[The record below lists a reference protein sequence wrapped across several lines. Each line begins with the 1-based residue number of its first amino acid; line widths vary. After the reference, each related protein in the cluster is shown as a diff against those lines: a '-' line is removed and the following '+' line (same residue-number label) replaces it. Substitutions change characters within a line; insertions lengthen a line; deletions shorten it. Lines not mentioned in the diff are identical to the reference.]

1 MQQTTRR
8 IALIAL
14 LPLCWLS
21 SAVQADM
28 LTALKAYELKDYP
41 SAHSE
46 FNALLAV
53 GNESAVFN
61 LAVMAYKGQ
70 GEPADPVK
78 AAALFALAASLG
90 HSDGAELHA
99 TIKADLS
106 PPQQQQSA
114 ALQQL
119 LAKQVLVPPTTDS
132 ASATST
138 PNEPAGTPEPIPL
151 SRNEPMYPSAAMRNN
166 ISGFV
171 AANLLLSRQGKVLLV
186 APMVSFPQQTFDE
199 QMKKTALSWQY
210 TEAATPAVVGLTVSW
225 SLMQN
230 GAMSQRKFEGILAKE
245 KLWEF
250 AAFGSPQHQFTL
262 AVILEQLAQSSGR
275 ALRADPALADQLG
288 KFPTTLFKR
297 FKQIKPVDS
306 LPLTGP
312 LSELVRIDAD
322 GKIAEVL
329 TPHNPAQA
337 KQLIGLPL
345 RNNDRDG
352 REFLLTVFQQ
362 QQLLTPVLRV
372 PRTLTAEYWYDQAAR
387 GGERDAQRLL
397 AQQGKPGWQQYLLQQ
412 RDPITLAWHGA
423 KLATQ
428 GDTAQGYRLLDE
440 AITLG
445 YREGVAL
452 KTALQQ
458 LLQPNAAQSSA
469 VANEP
474 RRLSGR

>member
-1 MQQTTRR
+1 MQPLIRR
-8 IALIAL
+8 ITLITL
-14 LPLCWLS
+14 LPLCWLPA
-21 SAVQADM
+21 AVKADM
-28 LTALKAYELKDYP
+28 LAALKAYELKDYA
-41 SAHSE
+41 SAQRE
-46 FNALLAV
+46 FSALLPV

-99 TIKADLS
+99 SVKADLS
-106 PPQQQQSA
+106 PPQQQQSD

-119 LAKQVLVPPTTDS
+119 LAKQVLVPATAGS
-132 ASATST
+132 ASAA
-138 PNEPAGTPEPIPL
+138 PKQHEPAGTSDPIPL
-151 SRNEPMYPSAAMRNN
+151 SRNEPMYPSAALHNH

-171 AANLLLSRQGKVLLV
+171 AANLLVNPKGRVLLV
-186 APMVSFPQQTFDE
+186 APVVSFPQQIFDE
-199 QMKKTALSWQY
+199 QMQKTALSWQY
-210 TEAATPAVVGLTVSW
+210 TAAATPAVARLTLSW
-225 SLMQN
+225 SLIQSGSMNQ
-230 GAMSQRKFEGILAKE
+230 GKFEGTLAKE

-250 AAFGSPQHQFTL
+250 AALGSPQHQFTL

-275 ALRADPALADQLG
+275 ALRVDPTLADQLG
-288 KFPTTLFKR
+288 KLPAALFKR
-297 FKQIKPVDS
+297 FQPIKPLEK

-312 LSELVRIDAD
+312 LHEVVRIDAN
-322 GKIAEVL
+322 GKITEVL
-329 TPHNPAQA
+329 APNDPAQA

-362 QQLLTPVLRV
+362 QQLLTPALRV

-397 AQQGKPGWQQYLLQQ
+397 AQQGKPGWQHYLLQQ

-423 KLATQ
+423 KLATK

-440 AITLG
+440 AITHG

-458 LLQPNAAQSSA
+458 MLQPNAAQTA
-469 VANEP
+469 AAAN
-474 RRLSGR
+474 